1 MSSRRDPDLDAERE
15 VDLGRYLDALV
26 ARWWLPVLGLLIG
39 VVIGY
44 LLSLGGKDVYRA
56 EATVYVG
63 TPFAPNGAAPLQS
76 ISTSPNTVTRI
87 ARGQQTLQDVAQKSG
102 MTVRQLRAGV
112 STRGLKSGGPKTAP
126 NQYYAVTVEGPKRAQ
141 VNAAADAIAER
152 IVAVTGGYARLKV
165 DTFKKQIASD
175 QAQLDAIDKQSQQV
189 QQQLASASPTERLT
203 LGTLLLTME
212 QRRGTLEQDRLQARP
227 QIEIGSMPPA
237 TRIQRVM
244 EVADL
249 PSRRRGGQTLRDPIQ
264 LHRVEIGAV
273 EREELHVA
281 VADAVIALTLHAERF
296 VEAAVRI
303 VVVA

>member
-87 ARGQQTLQDVAQKSG
+87 ARGQQTLQDVAEKSG

-126 NQYYAVTVEGPKRAQ
+126 NQYYAVTVEGPRRAQ

-175 QAQLDAIDKQSQQV
+175 QAQLDAIDYAYV
-189 QQQLASASPTERLT
+189 VP
-203 LGTLLLTME
+203 GN
-212 QRRGTLEQDRLQARP
+212 
-227 QIEIGSMPPA
+227 IPP
-237 TRIQRVM
+237 
-244 EVADL
+244 
-249 PSRRRGGQTLRDPIQ
+249 
-264 LHRVEIGAV
+264 GA
-273 EREELHVA
+273 
-281 VADAVIALTLHAERF
+281 F
-296 VEAAVRI
+296 VPDCD
-303 VVVA
+303 

>member
-87 ARGQQTLQDVAQKSG
+87 ARGQQTLQDVAEKSG

-189 QQQLASASPTERLT
+189 QQQLASASPNERLT

-212 QRRGTLEQDRLQARP
+212 QRRGTLEQDRLQARQLLALAEQVELP
-227 QIEIGSMPPA
+227 QIIDRGSALKATARSSRNSIAIAGLIGLIIGLLA
-237 TRIQRVM
+237 
-244 EVADL
+244 AL
-249 PSRRRGGQTLRDPIQ
+249 FWDPITARTGRQ
-264 LHRVEIGAV
+264 RA
-273 EREELHVA
+273 
-281 VADAVIALTLHAERF
+281 
-296 VEAAVRI
+296 
-303 VVVA
+303 